1 MSYKVTIRVGPQAS
15 HERVPTLA
23 DAVDLLELRL
33 RELGP
38 EARRGTKRA
47 FRRTYEPIAQ
57 VAARGEISGPGAGR
71 LGPRLQAGA
80 DVRGDGSIE
89 AYRGRVN
96 RQVVELEPGK
106 RPSKACGA
114 YSARRRPTWRCSRS
128 ADHRSVAIDQ
138 QQRLRE
144 AAAHAHG
151 ALERGEPRPTRRGG
165 VTS

>member
-1 MSYKVTIRVGPQAS
+1 MSYKVTIRVGPQVSRA
-15 HERVPTLA
+15 RVPTLA

-57 VAARGEISGPGAGR
+57 VAARGEISGPSR
-71 LGPRLQAGA
+71 LNPRVRAGA

-96 RQVVELEPGK
+96 RQVVELEPG
-106 RPSKACGA
+106 
-114 YSARRRPTWRCSRS
+114 
-128 ADHRSVAIDQ
+128 
-138 QQRLRE
+138 E
-144 AAAHAHG
+144 AAFDGLRRVLG
-151 ALERGEPRPTRRGG
+151 A
-165 VTS
+165 